1 MFAMVHKLRKTKTD
15 IYAYG
20 LFRNLH
26 SASWTHCSVLFLIN
40 LISLVQ
46 LHYFIKKKTCLRKT
60 VFWQVSEMFPSA
72 G

>member
-20 LFRNLH
+20 LFKNPY
-26 SASWTHCSVLFLIN
+26 SASWTRCSVLFYID

-46 LHYFIKKKTCLRKT
+46 LHYFKK
-60 VFWQVSEMFPSA
+60 SPA
-72 G
+72 

>member
-46 LHYFIKKKTCLRKT
+46 LHYFIKKK
-60 VFWQVSEMFPSA
+60 PA
-72 G
+72 

>member
-1 MFAMVHKLRKTKTD
+1 MFAMLHKLRKTKSD

-20 LFRNLH
+20 LFRNLS
-26 SASWTHCSVLFLIN
+26 SASWTRCSVLFLID

-46 LHYFIKKKTCLRKT
+46 LHYFKKNPCLRKT
-60 VFWQVSEMFPSA
+60 VFWQINEMFPSA